1 MLDHRSHVHSNLID
15 KYCRFCKHTFSVKHS
30 LIEHMKRVHGSD
42 DINKAYC
49 RMENGD
55 SIYIIAEDIKDF
67 SDTFDT
73 QDTTIPQQ
81 FSCITCKKIFKTKEL
96 AE

>member
-1 MLDHRSHVHSNLID
+1 MCQKISEKGPTWLPPEDSQEAWRHSQLTTRKAMLDHRS
-15 KYCRFCKHTFSVKHS
+15 FCKHTFSVKHS

-55 SIYIIAEDIKDF
+55 SVVYI
-67 SDTFDT
+67 
-73 QDTTIPQQ
+73 
-81 FSCITCKKIFKTKEL
+81 
-96 AE
+96 

>member
-1 MLDHRSHVHSNLID
+1 MHIKTHQGSQCNLCEKEFTTRKAMLDHRSHVHSNLID

-30 LIEHMKRVHGSD
+30 LIEHMTRVHGSD

-55 SIYIIAEDIKDF
+55 SI
-67 SDTFDT
+67 
-73 QDTTIPQQ
+73 
-81 FSCITCKKIFKTKEL
+81 L
-96 AE
+96 LL